1 MTGAGCGHLQDDG
14 KRRRQR
20 HWCRVLLRG
29 LRTEYGPWNTI
40 AMSRRSCRK
49 SRAEL
54 WVMWRSSNSTRPPVG
69 SSRRVI
75 SRPVVVC
82 RSRTPR
88 PATMSPRHPEQHR
101 GRIRANHPRTAGHT
115 DVRNLPPVSARIR
128 SPQVDSGA
136 RGDGRVDVPS
146 RRVRTHGARCCAP
159 SWPRLPHCQTPPR
172 TSLVPGRPDH
182 PSRSRPPSPRPVRGA
197 GWPPWVVEG
206 LLGDRGP
213 RDDLMWRPVCAW
225 VCARATASRV
235 SARQASFPSAR
246 NQPSVISSWPPR
258 RSSRAPPRLTCG
270 TSRRCCRCCRP
281 PPGHRAAS
289 SC

>member
-69 SSRRVI
+69 SSRRVMS

-82 RSRTPR
+82 RGRTPR

-101 GRIRANHPRTAGHT
+101 GRIRQIIPGLRATLTCGTFRRCAPGYDHR
-115 DVRNLPPVSARIR
+115 R
-128 SPQVDSGA
+128 STVERGA
-136 RGDGRVDVPS
+136 TGGWTFLRAAS
-146 RRVRTHGARCCAP
+146 RTHGARCCAP
-159 SWPRLPHCQTPPR
+159 SWPRLPHCRIATR
-172 TSLVPGRPDH
+172 HVPG
-182 PSRSRPPSPRPVRGA
+182 
-197 GWPPWVVEG
+197 PWSTG
-206 LLGDRGP
+206 
-213 RDDLMWRPVCAW
+213 
-225 VCARATASRV
+225 
-235 SARQASFPSAR
+235 
-246 NQPSVISSWPPR
+246 SSH
-258 RSSRAPPRLTCG
+258 LD
-270 TSRRCCRCCRP
+270 
-281 PPGHRAAS
+281 PGHRRLGRCEARAGRRGSLRACSATAVHETISCGARCAPGCVRGRPRAAYRRGRRRS
-289 SC
+289 RARGTSPA